1 MQERSDSEEKRDE
14 KSRLEPACGKECA
27 TIVRTWKHGHIKW
40 ARPDLAADA
49 IPCTEMCRFVT
60 LVRSY
65 AHLACY
71 LFEVA
76 LGKLA
81 YDMRRAIVL

>member
-1 MQERSDSEEKRDE
+1 
-14 KSRLEPACGKECA
+14 
-27 TIVRTWKHGHIKW
+27 
-40 ARPDLAADA
+40 
-49 IPCTEMCRFVT
+49 MCRFVT

-81 YDMRRAIVL
+81 YDMRRAIAM